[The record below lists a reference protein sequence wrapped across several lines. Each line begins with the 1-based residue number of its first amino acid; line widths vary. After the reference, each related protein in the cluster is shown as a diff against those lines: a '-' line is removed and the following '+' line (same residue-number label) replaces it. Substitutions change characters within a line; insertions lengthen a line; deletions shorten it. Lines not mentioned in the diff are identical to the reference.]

1 MMPRMLCRRC
11 RLPNSTPRRKLTTTT
26 LSSEQ
31 QQQQQRVVI
40 SRRVYQAFQKQQ
52 QQAKGNH
59 HPPSTKTKPKSA
71 DDKPWPQN
79 VRIAGYVAGSFF
91 VPYSLVW
98 FVTSNPSLRDSSSV
112 LQNFVNQ
119 EWIRQHFGEAEWDA
133 KSYADSHEDLVAEDY
148 TYPSE
153 LWNRNERLL
162 EKTITTME
170 QEEVP
175 TTINVYTTAKNGNG
189 NETMSTTS
197 TSTTKMLPGSTRA
210 NRQTLME
217 LQQSNSSGGATEND
231 DSYVTVDFPQDD
243 EDKTTITTS
252 HNDDLDSSLSL
263 SVDDKSVVDDPT
275 LPLLQQTHTFSNW
288 QYHQTASSS
297 SSSDGSGGGR
307 GVVRMTDQQAELAN
321 LEFTIQELETLL
333 QDPNCPRDM
342 DDVRDELK
350 ESKRKLFRKRWKQRL
365 GF

>member
-1 MMPRMLCRRC
+1 MPRMLCRRC

-31 QQQQQRVVI
+31 QQQQRVVI

-59 HPPSTKTKPKSA
+59 PSPSTKTKPKSA

-175 TTINVYTTAKNGNG
+175 TTINVYTTANGNG

-243 EDKTTITTS
+243 DDKTTITTS

-263 SVDDKSVVDDPT
+263 SVDGEKVDDPT

-297 SSSDGSGGGR
+297 SSSDGSGNGGGR

>member
-1 MMPRMLCRRC
+1 MPRMLCRRC

-31 QQQQQRVVI
+31 QQQRVVI

-59 HPPSTKTKPKSA
+59 HPQSTKTKPKSA

-297 SSSDGSGGGR
+297 SSSDGSGGGGGR

>member
-1 MMPRMLCRRC
+1 MPRMLCRRC

-26 LSSEQ
+26 LSSE
-31 QQQQQRVVI
+31 QQQQRVVI

-297 SSSDGSGGGR
+297 SSSDGSGGGGGR